1 MQMVGKWRGIPGHWL
16 PNIIIF
22 SLIDILQ
29 YVFSK
34 KNIFNIVFFL
44 REMGISPD
52 HET

>member
-1 MQMVGKWRGIPGHWL
+1 MQMVGKWRGIPGNWL

-29 YVFSK
+29 YFQK
-34 KNIFNIVFFL
+34 KILNLVFFL